1 MFIDDKLRLFG
12 YSVDGDWVDVEC
24 FRTGERG
31 WVPTNYTTQVVSVST
46 SCSSLPASSVTFQQQ
61 QQQPHQRQSR
71 ATSGH
76 GSQASLAGVG
86 LELDKKWYHGSIQRS
101 YAEYLLNSGITGSFL
116 VRESESKPGQ
126 LTISVRYEGRIY
138 HYRINRD
145 ENGMYYV
152 TQSTKFFSV
161 SDLIQHHE
169 KHSDGLAC
177 ALLYPAAKRDKNT
190 TTAAAGLG
198 IEVDVWEIDRTEIIM
213 KHKLGESLSFWLLPI
228 DSFVCFFG

>member
-1 MFIDDKLRLFG
+1 MLFDHRVVLPSSWWSQYTVSDDKLRLFG

-31 WVPTNYTTQVVSVST
+31 WVPTNYTTPVVSVST

-61 QQQPHQRQSR
+61 QPHQSQSR

-145 ENGMYYV
+145 ENGMV
-152 TQSTKFFSV
+152 RHPHRSKKDGT
-161 SDLIQHHE
+161 DLIMAHAE
-169 KHSDGLAC
+169 ECSRAEELPGARV
-177 ALLYPAAKRDKNT
+177 LLSSLYHRFRRHLYSPDQTFTKWAET
-190 TTAAAGLG
+190 Y
-198 IEVDVWEIDRTEIIM
+198 VDRKM
-213 KHKLGESLSFWLLPI
+213 QS
-228 DSFVCFFG
+228 CF